1 MMKKFLCACLIILCA
16 CNVLNAEDYDISGNW
31 LVHGEGFVEK
41 SFVRSSLELNGN
53 MTLTTRTLREI
64 SRDIQALIIDNE
76 TVTDLSNEL
85 LDSDM
90 RALTEYNI
98 HIRLDAT
105 TLDIKA
111 WEEYLLNGIK
121 IPVLLPEM
129 RPTNNNPFILPA
141 VTYDGLTYQ
150 VTFTSINSGTV
161 KITGY
166 IDVDL
171 VGSCEVNSD
180 SSIWKEGTNEPARS
194 SSKSGCNSGMGI
206 FACVLLL
213 LAGVLKFVR
222 H

>member
-1 MMKKFLCACLIILCA
+1 MKKFLCACLITLCA
-16 CNVLNAEDYDISGNW
+16 CNILNAEDYDISGNW

-41 SFVRSSLELNGN
+41 SFVRSSLELEGN

-76 TVTDLSNEL
+76 TVTNLSNEL

-90 RALTEYNI
+90 KALTDYNI

-105 TLDIKA
+105 ELNIKA

-129 RPTNNNPFILPA
+129 RPTNNNPFTLPA
-141 VTYDGLTYQ
+141 VTYEGLTYQ
-150 VTFTSINSGTV
+150 VTFTSIDSGTV

-171 VGSCEVNSD
+171 VGDCEVNSD
-180 SSIWKEGTNEPARS
+180 SSIWREGTSEPARS
-194 SSKSGCNSGMGI
+194 SSSSGCNSGMGI
-206 FACVLLL
+206 FAFALLL
-213 LAGVLKFVR
+213 TGVLKFVR

>member
-1 MMKKFLCACLIILCA
+1 MKKFLCACLITLCA
-16 CNVLNAEDYDISGNW
+16 CNILNAEDYDISGNW

-41 SFVRSSLELNGN
+41 SFVRSSLELEGN

-64 SRDIQALIIDNE
+64 SRDIQALIIDNQ

-90 RALTEYNI
+90 KALTDYNI

-105 TLDIKA
+105 ELNIKA
-111 WEEYLLNGIK
+111 WEEYLLNGIN

-129 RPTNNNPFILPA
+129 RPTNNNPFTLPA
-141 VTYDGLTYQ
+141 VTYEGLTYQ
-150 VTFTSINSGTV
+150 VTFTGIDSGTV

-171 VGSCEVNSD
+171 VGDCEVNSD
-180 SSIWKEGTNEPARS
+180 SSIWREGTSEPARS
-194 SSKSGCNSGMGI
+194 SSSSGCNSGMGI
-206 FACVLLL
+206 FAFALLL
-213 LAGVLKFVR
+213 TGVLKFVR